1 MSQNPSNKETLQLI
15 REVASAVK
23 DLTDGYPEKG
33 LGRALRVIDLA
44 EEMIDSVGE
53 VGSHEDAAHGW
64 WQHSLALE
72 AHYEK
77 ARVELIEFYVTT
89 NRISRKE
96 MTAKINELM
105 TYVPPTVEEIPVE
118 PDEEF
123 TRVPDVEG
131 RVPDDYPDRAATSTF
146 D

>member
-1 MSQNPSNKETLQLI
+1 MSQNPGNKETLQLI
-15 REVASAVK
+15 WEVARAV
-23 DLTDGYPEKG
+23 LSLANGITPTAVGIV
-33 LGRALRVIDLA
+33 LGVKRSI
-44 EEMIDSVGE
+44 EEMTENIDESQP
-53 VGSHEDAAHGW
+53 HEDAAHGW

-77 ARVELIEFYVTT
+77 ARSDLIEFYKRK
-89 NRISRKE
+89 NRISGRE
-96 MTAKINELM
+96 MTAKINKVME
-105 TYVPPTVEEIPVE
+105 YHPPVIEEIPVE

-131 RVPDDYPDRAATSTF
+131 ADHDIDRAAISTF